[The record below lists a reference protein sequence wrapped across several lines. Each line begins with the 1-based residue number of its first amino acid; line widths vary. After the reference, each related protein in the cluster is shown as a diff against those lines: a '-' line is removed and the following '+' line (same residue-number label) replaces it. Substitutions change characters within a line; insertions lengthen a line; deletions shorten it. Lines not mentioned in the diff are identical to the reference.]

1 MVGAQMLRRSW
12 LSSALGLALVL
23 WICTIPILMILALPF
38 MGPART
44 WMVAGILLVM
54 YLVVCS
60 ILWPR
65 ETTWL
70 WNRRKDE

>member
-1 MVGAQMLRRSW
+1 MLRRSW

-44 WMVAGILLVM
+44 WMVAGILLIV
-54 YLVVCS
+54 YLIVCS
-60 ILWPR
+60 ILWPS
-65 ETTWL
+65 ETTGPWK
-70 WNRRKDE
+70 RGKGG